1 MERSKPTSPLD
12 GLTPDSRH
20 ETPPPFLLNGVP
32 PLDEGP
38 DPFDPESLRLPQ
50 DFSVALGVQPA
61 LLTILVRRPAR
72 EWFIRV
78 HPDTAYH
85 LQTAVIELKEA
96 GETYLVSQHL
106 WPALAGES
114 TFTPKMLFLAVNR
127 QHKPFFWPIR
137 PPGPD
142 GRLDSWSKSALEAA
156 QLATR
161 VWVRV
166 APDRSS
172 GGYTVQY
179 SEHAAPPVWPEQTMP
194 ALLRIAF
201 KDRYIDTLD
210 HPILR
215 QLRDEV

>member
-1 MERSKPTSPLD
+1 MERKHTSSLD
-12 GLTPDSRH
+12 TPSPDSLD
-20 ETPPPFLLNGVP
+20 ESPPLFVPNGVP
-32 PLDEGP
+32 RLEAGP

-50 DFSVALGVQPA
+50 DFSVALGVKTA
-61 LLTILVRRPAR
+61 LLMIPVRRPAR

-78 HPDTAYH
+78 HPDAAYH
-85 LQTAVIELKEA
+85 LQTAVIELKEV
-96 GETYLVSQHL
+96 GETYLAAQSL

-127 QHKPFFWPIR
+127 QQKPFFWPIR
-137 PPGPD
+137 LPGSD

-156 QLATR
+156 QFATR
-161 VWVRV
+161 MWIRV
-166 APDRSS
+166 APDQTF

-179 SEHAAPPVWPEQTMP
+179 SEHAVDPAWPEHSMS

-215 QLRDEV
+215 QLRGEV